1 MVKDAD
7 VGDMYRNKILLR
19 RKVTPQPV
27 TLPGG
32 WSFLWRVSRKNV
44 PSNVTIRRS
53 GTIGSKRLRKR
64 RTQQQN
70 AGILGSVFNLGKNL
84 LTSGALKKGLDM
96 GSSAITSENGKKVI
110 DEGIKHVPEL
120 YNYGTKKIKK

>member
-1 MVKDAD
+1 MVF
-7 VGDMYRNKILLR
+7 LR
-19 RKVTPQPV
+19 EIWKGQQR
-27 TLPGG
+27 
-32 WSFLWRVSRKNV
+32 NV

-70 AGILGSVFNLGKNL
+70 AGILGSVFNLAKNL

-96 GSSAITSENGKKVI
+96 GSRAITSENGKKVI

>member
-27 TLPGG
+27 TLPGR

-96 GSSAITSENGKKVI
+96 GSRAITSENGKKVI

-120 YNYGTKKIKK
+120 CNYGTKKIKK